1 MRVRTR
7 IITAVGTGTAITVL
21 AAGPAMASTHTV
33 QAGETLSGI
42 AAQSGQ
48 SLARV
53 EADNPQITNPNV
65 ITVGEL
71 VHVWGGNA
79 SLAPLRAQSGGSTKS
94 STSQGS
100 TRDARQHGAGQ
111 RLAGQFRVGQ
121 RLAVEQHPGQHQQR
135 HRLRAVVVPAVRGL
149 ARVVEHAD
157 RPGWPVRHPAQH
169 LAEPGLLGHGRAG
182 VGRAAGPG
190 VPAPVRPGRHLAV
203 GPVRRLLGHAA
214 TSSAQKGSR
223 PRPEFLRPGPLCAA
237 NSIAP
242 RPEFLRPGPLLCCK
256 QHCAPAGV
264 PPAGASLVLQTALRP
279 GRRFSGRGVSCA
291 PGASWLRPSY
301 CSRPPGVSRPR
312 L

>member
-100 TRDARQHGAGQ
+100 TTQGSTAQASDSQASSASASGSQSSSTPASTSSGTGSAPSSFQQCVAWRESSNTPTDPDGLYGILPSTWQSLGYSGTAGQ
-111 RLAGQFRVGQ
+111 ASVAQQDQAFQ
-121 RLAVEQHPGQHQQR
+121 RLY
-135 HRLRAVVVPAVRGL
+135 
-149 ARVVEHAD
+149 
-157 RPGWPVRHPAQH
+157 AQD
-169 LAEPGLLGHGRAG
+169 G
-182 VGRAAGPG
+182 
-190 VPAPVRPGRHLAV
+190 
-203 GPVRRLLGHAA
+203 
-214 TSSAQKGSR
+214 TSPWAQYDG
-223 PRPEFLRPGPLCAA
+223 C
-237 NSIAP
+237 
-242 RPEFLRPGPLLCCK
+242 
-256 QHCAPAGV
+256 
-264 PPAGASLVLQTALRP
+264 
-279 GRRFSGRGVSCA
+279 
-291 PGASWLRPSY
+291 
-301 CSRPPGVSRPR
+301 
-312 L
+312 